1 MEITK
6 IIGIG
11 IVGTILSVLVR
22 TYRPELS
29 VGVAIATALAILGIV
44 LPEFLKLSEEI
55 ADIIGNS
62 SLDSGYLATIV
73 KIIGISYLSQFAVE
87 LAKDAGEGAIARKIE
102 FGGKISILILMM
114 PIVKNLIEVILG
126 TMMSI

>member
-1 MEITK
+1 MEVTK